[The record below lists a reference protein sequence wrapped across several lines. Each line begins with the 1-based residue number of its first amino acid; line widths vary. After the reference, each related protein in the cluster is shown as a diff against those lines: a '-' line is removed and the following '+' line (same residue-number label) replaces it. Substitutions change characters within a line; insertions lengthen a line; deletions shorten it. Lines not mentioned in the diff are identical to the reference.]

1 MNCFKNRPRFPLKI
15 SLSPFVPFLLA
26 PNDVSRIDFQTGEA
40 ILGRCGLAGIF
51 FVGSSLSSS

>member
-1 MNCFKNRPRFPLKI
+1 MSLPYNEWSI
-15 SLSPFVPFLLA
+15 SPSLRRKCS
-26 PNDVSRIDFQTGEA
+26 DGSRIDFQTGEA